1 MIEFVV
7 KSTEIIYRTD
17 EENCDLLLIPD
28 EYRSFYFLF
37 LTGTEHFASNS
48 NCTFHCR
55 ISLKLSILLIILSD
69 TNSELTL
76 VT

>member
-28 EYRSFYFLF
+28 EYRSFYFAL
-37 LTGTEHFASNS
+37 NS

-76 VT
+76 VI